1 MRRIL
6 VLALLSLTIPGAAR
20 GDGINLLNKFG
31 TISISNAGIISKG
44 SQLSQFN
51 GIATGHGLG
60 SVSFA
65 TGALLSGSIQAG
77 GTFSS
82 VGSSFKVMSM
92 GNGGQLKGVIF
103 SGAFVGP
110 ISWTLVSQTGPSL
123 IFQLSGTLSG
133 QLLNGQFVS
142 GTTTQLFHTSSAQL
156 AKGIVHVISGQTHL
170 AATPEPGTLG
180 LMGLG
185 LLGIA
190 SKVRRRFSNDKLFIK
205 HTVAREVTCVEP
217 ELPA

>member
-6 VLALLSLTIPGAAR
+6 VLALLSLTIPTAAWA
-20 GDGINLLNKFG
+20 DGIDLLNKFG
-31 TISISNAGIISKG
+31 MITISNAGITSKG
-44 SQLSQFN
+44 SELSQFN
-51 GIATGHGLG
+51 GTKTGHGMG
-60 SVSFA
+60 SVAFA

-82 VGSSFKVMSM
+82 MGSFFKVVGV
-92 GNGGQLKGVIF
+92 GNGGQPKGVIF

-133 QLLNGQFVS
+133 QLLNGHFVS

-156 AKGIVHVISGQTHL
+156 ANGIVHLTLGQTHI
-170 AATPEPGTLG
+170 AATPEPGTLA

-190 SKVRRRFSNDKLFIK
+190 SKVRRRSSNDK
-205 HTVAREVTCVEP
+205 AP
-217 ELPA
+217 WA

>member
-6 VLALLSLTIPGAAR
+6 VLAFLSLTIPTAAR
-20 GDGINLLNKFG
+20 ADGIDLLNKFG
-31 TISISNAGIISKG
+31 TIAISNAGIISKG
-44 SQLSQFN
+44 SELRQFN
-51 GIATGHGLG
+51 GIANGHSLG

-82 VGSSFKVMSM
+82 LGSFFKVIGI
-92 GNGGQLKGVIF
+92 GNGGQPKGVIF

-110 ISWTLVSQTGPSL
+110 ISWTLVSKTGPSL
-123 IFQLSGTLSG
+123 IFQLSGALSG
-133 QLLNGQFVS
+133 QLFNGHIVS
-142 GTTTQLFHTSSAQL
+142 GTTTQLFHTTSAQL
-156 AKGIVHVISGQTHL
+156 REGVVHVWGIPGRIVATGEGQTHL
-170 AATPEPGTLG
+170 AATPEPRTMV

-190 SKVRRRFSNDKLFIK
+190 SKVRRRFSNDKA
-205 HTVAREVTCVEP
+205 TART
-217 ELPA
+217 